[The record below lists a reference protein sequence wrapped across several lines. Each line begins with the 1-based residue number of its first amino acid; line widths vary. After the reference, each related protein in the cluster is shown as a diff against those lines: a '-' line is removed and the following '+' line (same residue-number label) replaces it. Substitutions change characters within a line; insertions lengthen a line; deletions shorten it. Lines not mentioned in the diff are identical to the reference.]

1 MRVRT
6 RARVH
11 SRGDRGAND
20 GVGDIS
26 PTKEVIAGS
35 ALRDGELALI

>member
-20 GVGDIS
+20 GVGADIS
-26 PTKEVIAGS
+26 PIGEVIAVLHCVT
-35 ALRDGELALI
+35 ANWC